1 MAKSPAK
8 TGKKQAPGF
17 KPGKSG
23 NPNGRP
29 QGSRNKATLAIEA
42 LLDGQSEA
50 LTQKAVELAL
60 AGDMQALKLCLE
72 RICPPRKSRPIQI
85 DLPMVATAADVTA
98 AQGAVIA
105 AMARADITPDEANT
119 ISGVLEA
126 KRRAIETT
134 EIEERIARL
143 ENQET
148 VR

>member
-1 MAKSPAK
+1 MVKSPAK
-8 TGKKQAPGF
+8 TGKKQTTKFNSGR
-17 KPGKSG
+17 SG

-29 QGSRNKATLAIEA
+29 QGSRNKATLAIER

-85 DLPMVATAADVTA
+85 DLPMVETAADITA

-105 AMARADITPDEANT
+105 AMANADITPDEANT
-119 ISGVLEA
+119 IAGVLEA
-126 KRRAIETT
+126 KRRSIETC
-134 EIEERIARL
+134 ELEGRIADL
-143 ENQET
+143 ES
-148 VR
+148 VKA